1 MTWLRR
7 FSACGLLASLAF
19 SLLPAPARADFRRV
33 GVWLTNSPSPLYY
46 DPQRIE
52 RAVQQ
57 LDAAGFNT
65 LYPNVWS
72 RGATFHRSRWA
83 PMEPQLQRDAPDLDP
98 ICRLTRSAQK
108 RGMQVIPWFEYGLME
123 PADAA
128 VVQQNPEWVLKRSD
142 GSTLYAMHGAN
153 LETSPLKD
161 LRVWLNPAHPGVQ
174 QRFVGLITEIASRCN
189 ADGIQLDDH
198 FAWPVELGYDD
209 YTRQL
214 YRRETGQ
221 DPPADFSNRA
231 WMNWRRGKLTELLL
245 SLRVALAESG
255 GNERISLS
263 PGPFRFAYNQW
274 LQDWEIWAVRGLV
287 DELIVQNYAYS
298 LKGFQNDLR
307 SERHSPRPK
316 LGHSRAHRHPRWL
329 WRTHHTDDQAA
340 PQAAAGPS
348 ARLWRGLLLLGRA
361 MGRTRRP

>member
-1 MTWLRR
+1 
-7 FSACGLLASLAF
+7 
-19 SLLPAPARADFRRV
+19 
-33 GVWLTNSPSPLYY
+33 
-46 DPQRIE
+46 
-52 RAVQQ
+52 
-57 LDAAGFNT
+57 
-65 LYPNVWS
+65 
-72 RGATFHRSRWA
+72 
-83 PMEPQLQRDAPDLDP
+83 
-98 ICRLTRSAQK
+98 
-108 RGMQVIPWFEYGLME
+108 
-123 PADAA
+123 
-128 VVQQNPEWVLKRSD
+128 
-142 GSTLYAMHGAN
+142 
-153 LETSPLKD
+153 
-161 LRVWLNPAHPGVQ
+161 
-174 QRFVGLITEIASRCN
+174 
-189 ADGIQLDDH
+189 
-198 FAWPVELGYDD
+198 
-209 YTRQL
+209 
-214 YRRETGQ
+214 
-221 DPPADFSNRA
+221 
-231 WMNWRRGKLTELLL
+231 MNWRRGKLTELLL

-307 SERHSPRPK
+307 PERHSPRPK